1 MKVSKDKVVQIHYT
15 LTDSNGI
22 QLDSSEGKEPLE
34 YIQGNNMLISG
45 LEAKI
50 EGTEA
55 GEKFTVTIPAKEAY
69 GEYDDRL
76 LLEVP
81 RKQFD
86 YDGDIEIGMPF
97 QAMSPNGGMMIVHVV
112 NVTDENVTVDGNHE
126 LAGKDLTFDVEIV
139 SVRDATQE
147 ELDALVNGC
156 GCGCGCEGD
165 CSDGNCGCD
174 GGCC

>member
-22 QLDSSEGKEPLE
+22 QLDSSAEKDPLE

-55 GEKFTVTIPAKEAY
+55 GDKFTVTIPAKEAY

-147 ELDALVNGC
+147 ELDALSSGC
-156 GCGCGCEGD
+156 GCDGD
-165 CSDGNCGCD
+165 CSDGDCGCD